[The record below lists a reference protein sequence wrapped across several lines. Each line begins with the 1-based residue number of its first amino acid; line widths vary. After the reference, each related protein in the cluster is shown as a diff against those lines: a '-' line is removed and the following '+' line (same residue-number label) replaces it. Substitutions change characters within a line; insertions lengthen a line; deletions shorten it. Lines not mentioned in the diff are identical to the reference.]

1 MEDWSD
7 PGSAAEAAT
16 AAPTTTTTTTT
27 MASAIATATATA
39 AQPAAVKDCNSQEK
53 RDCRDACFERNLCVG
68 AKSGECFNV
77 SYEF

>member
-16 AAPTTTTTTTT
+16 AAPT

>member
-16 AAPTTTTTTTT
+16 AAPTTTT
-27 MASAIATATATA
+27 MASAIATATA

>member
-1 MEDWSD
+1 M
-7 PGSAAEAAT
+7 P
-16 AAPTTTTTTTT
+16 
-27 MASAIATATATA
+27 SAIATATATA

>member
-16 AAPTTTTTTTT
+16 AAPTTT